1 MKQLAR
7 VLTGM
12 AVAAVFLW
20 LAFRNVSL
28 SEVRLV
34 FSTLSWQ
41 WLGPYIAI
49 SVLGIYLRAERWKQL
64 IEREKVRVG
73 RFTLFKGVM
82 VGYLVNYAVP
92 RLGEITRAMYVGVH
106 EKLSRTSL
114 MGTVVLE
121 RGFDVLV
128 MALLAFWAFLFLLGD
143 LVLVEQILGKWNI
156 DLISSR
162 LNLSVVLVAVLFLS
176 GVILASWMLWRFVVK
191 LSFYLP
197 GVAQWKQFAEEVLTK
212 FIDGL
217 LSFRTVKNWPLFF
230 IFTSAIWLCY
240 VFMTYI
246 PFTAFDLHTVYGLG
260 LREALVLTVLSSV
273 GVALP
278 SPGGLGTYHWIVSGS
293 LTMLYGVPEAVAI
306 SYAIVSH
313 LVMMLI
319 VLVFTPL
326 LVSIPGIW
334 GRKMPS
340 DTSGSF

>member
-12 AVAAVFLW
+12 AVAAVFFW

-28 SEVRLV
+28 GEVRLV

-41 WLGPYIAI
+41 WLGPYIAV
-49 SVLGIYLRAERWKQL
+49 SLLGIYLRAERWKLL
-64 IEREKVRVG
+64 IEREKVRV
-73 RFTLFKGVM
+73 RRLTLFKGVM

-92 RLGEITRAMYVGVH
+92 RLGEISRAMYVGVH

-128 MALLAFWAFLFLLGD
+128 MGILAFWAFLFLLGD
-143 LVLVEQILGKWNI
+143 FVLVEQILGNWN
-156 DLISSR
+156 LESVSSS
-162 LNLSVVLVAVLFLS
+162 LDLSVVLLAVLVLS
-176 GVILASWMLWRFVVK
+176 GLMLAGWLLWK
-191 LSFYLP
+191 LLAKVSLYLP
-197 GVAQWKQFAEEVLTK
+197 GVAEWKRFAEEVLNK
-212 FIDGL
+212 FIEGL

-230 IFTSAIWLCY
+230 IFTTAIWLCY

-246 PFTAFDLHTVYGLG
+246 PFTAFDLHDVYGLG
-260 LREALVLTVLSSV
+260 LREALVITVLSSV

-293 LTMLYGVPEAVAI
+293 LTLLYGVPEAVAI

-313 LVMMLI
+313 LVMMLV
-319 VLVFTPL
+319 VLIFTPL
-326 LVSIPGIW
+326 LVSIPPIR
-334 GRKMPS
+334 GRKRYP
-340 DTSGSF
+340 